1 MTSGID
7 QQAAREKVLLI
18 LILAMAAFFR
28 FYHLDVVPPG
38 IAVDEAVNGND
49 ALEAWR
55 TGHFRVFYPENNG
68 REGLFINIQAI
79 VLGLVGRR
87 EVWVLRLPS
96 AILGSLSVVFL
107 YLLAQ
112 KWIGK
117 TAAVWATFFMATSF
131 WHIQMSRLGTRPAA
145 AVFFLI
151 VTLFLLWRTCE
162 LLQSRW
168 WWSMAILSGA
178 FYGLGF
184 HTYTPYKITPL
195 LLAMIF
201 WQLGRVYGKRQV
213 IKIALVVSVTTLL
226 VLAPLLIFAVRHPE
240 VYFLRIHQLE
250 AFPTTHPVL
259 DRLEGF
265 LKAIGMFNLA
275 GDINP
280 RHNIPGR
287 PTLFWPAGVLFILG
301 VIASWRTHRF
311 LLVWL
316 LIGSLPAV
324 LGYEGM
330 PHQLRSLVM
339 LPAVCILTALG
350 VETCAKWLQDN
361 AVWAKPVL
369 GGSLAL
375 ALSIECYR
383 SYFITWPSNPRVAT
397 SYDQSL
403 LGVAKRL
410 DDLPK
415 ELPKYM
421 ILAPDGLVIRGL
433 PGSAQPLMFLTDTLT
448 KEQQL
453 QRNIFYLTPDET
465 NQIARGYVYVHYI
478 EAVFR

>member
-1 MTSGID
+1 MLMVGVMIVT
-7 QQAAREKVLLI
+7 VFL
-18 LILAMAAFFR
+18 R
-28 FYHLDVVPPG
+28 FYRLDAVPPG

-49 ALEAWR
+49 ALEAWH
-55 TGHFRVFYPENNG
+55 TGQFRVFYPENNG

-87 EVWVLRLPS
+87 EAWVLRLPS

-112 KWIGK
+112 KWTSK
-117 TAAVWATFFMATSF
+117 TVAVWAAFFIATSF
-131 WHIQMSRLGTRPAA
+131 WHIQMSRLGTRPVAA
-145 AVFFLI
+145 LFFLI

-226 VLAPLLIFAVRHPE
+226 ILVPLLIFAVRHPE
-240 VYFLRIHQLE
+240 AFFLRIHQLQ

-287 PTLFWPAGVLFILG
+287 PSLFWPTGVLFVLG
-301 VIASWRTHRF
+301 VITSWRTHRF

-361 AVWAKPVL
+361 ADWAKPVL
-369 GGSLAL
+369 GGGLAL

-383 SYFITWPSNPRVAT
+383 SYFIIWPRNPRVAT

-410 DDLPK
+410 NDLPK
-415 ELPKYM
+415 ELPKYI

-448 KEQQL
+448 KEHQL
-453 QRNIFYLTPDET
+453 QRNIFYLTPDQT

-478 EAVFR
+478 EAFFR